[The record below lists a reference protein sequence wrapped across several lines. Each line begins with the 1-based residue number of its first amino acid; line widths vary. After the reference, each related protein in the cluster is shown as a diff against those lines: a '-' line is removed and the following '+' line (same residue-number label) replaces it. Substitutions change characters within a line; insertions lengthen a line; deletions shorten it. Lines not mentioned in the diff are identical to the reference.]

1 MARRLNGQFV
11 SNKDE
16 EIQRLRDELMRMNRM
31 VVYYKGKTDRLM
43 RELRRTKHE

>member
-1 MARRLNGQFV
+1 MARRLSGQFV
-11 SNKDE
+11 SSKDE

-31 VVYYKGKTDRLM
+31 VDYYKGKTDRLM